1 MSAFLRIT
9 KKMCGIVILLIAISC
24 QKETIHVPDNDAPI
38 INNVPAIK
46 IENYINRVFI
56 DLIGREP
63 FDAEIETEL
72 QALKDGK
79 LTNESREALLV
90 KLQTNTDFIE
100 GDTSYTQ
107 AYHQHLYDLAKIR
120 CLEGASDADL
130 KMQINEA
137 EDPADVLRLQLVLSS
152 RKDIQNGL
160 IKYNEVFGRMIYNLL
175 YDQINMNTFNF
186 VNATF
191 DNLLWRYPTNAEF
204 QEGYNMV
211 EYNNSAT
218 MFGQVGQN
226 KTDYVNI
233 FSNSREMYEGMIIW
247 TFQQILS
254 RPPTT
259 EETAVFLEDFIN
271 HKDIKIIQRHI
282 MITDEYANF

>member
-1 MSAFLRIT
+1 MSAFIHAT
-9 KKMCGIVILLIAISC
+9 KIMCGIVILLIAISC

-63 FDAEIETEL
+63 FDEEIETEL
-72 QALKDGK
+72 QALKEGK
-79 LTNESREALLV
+79 LTNESRESLLL
-90 KLQTNTDFIE
+90 KLQTSTDFIE
-100 GDTSYTQ
+100 GDTSYTR

-130 KMQINEA
+130 QNQINNA
-137 EDPADVLRLQLVLSS
+137 EDPADVIRLQLVLSS
-152 RKDIQNGL
+152 GKDIQNGL
-160 IKYNEVFGRMIYNLL
+160 INFNEVFGRMIYNLE

-191 DNLLWRYPTNAEF
+191 DNLLWRFPTNAEF

-218 MFGQVGQN
+218 MFGQIGQN

-247 TFQQILS
+247 AFRQNLS
-254 RPPTT
+254 RSPTT
-259 EETAVFLEDFIN
+259 EETAILLEDFIN
-271 HKDIKIIQRHI
+271 HKDIKIIHRHI
-282 MITDEYANF
+282 MVTDEYANF

>member
-1 MSAFLRIT
+1 MSAFIRATT
-9 KKMCGIVILLIAISC
+9 KLCGIVILLIAISC

-56 DLIGREP
+56 DIVGREP
-63 FDAEIETEL
+63 FDEEIATEL

-79 LTNESREALLV
+79 LSKESREALIV

-100 GDTSYTQ
+100 GDSSYTQ

-120 CLEGASDADL
+120 CLEGTSDVYMQNKINNAD
-130 KMQINEA
+130 
-137 EDPADVLRLQLVLSS
+137 DPADALRLQLVLSS
-152 RKDIQNGL
+152 RKDMQNGS
-160 IKYNEVFGRMIYNLL
+160 IKYNEVFGRMIYNLV
-175 YDQINMNTFNF
+175 YDEINMNTFNF
-186 VNATF
+186 VNASF
-191 DNLLWRYPTNAEF
+191 DNLLWRFPTNAEF
-204 QEGYNMV
+204 QEGYEMV

-218 MFGQVGQN
+218 IFGQVGQN

-247 TFQQILS
+247 SFQQNLS
-254 RPPTT
+254 RRPTT
-259 EETAVFLEDFIN
+259 EETASFLSDFIN
-271 HKDIKIIQRHI
+271 HKDIKIIQRQI
-282 MITDEYANF
+282 MLTDEYANF